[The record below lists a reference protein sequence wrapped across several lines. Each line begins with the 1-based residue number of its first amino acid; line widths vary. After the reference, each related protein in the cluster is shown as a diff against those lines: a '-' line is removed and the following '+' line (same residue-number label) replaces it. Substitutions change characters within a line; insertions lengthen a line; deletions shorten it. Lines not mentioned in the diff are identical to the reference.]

1 MRITLGAFLPAHI
14 ARAVALSTEAG
25 WPHRAEDWGMVLGL
39 SQGVVALEGEH
50 VVGTAMVT
58 PFGTAAAAIN
68 MVIVDA
74 ALRGRGLGRRLMEH
88 CLTLA
93 SDRECRLTATE
104 DGLPLYE
111 KLGFRVFGTVAQHQG
126 VVQAQPQ
133 VDDVAWCGPEQD
145 AACAAMDRE
154 ATGLDRSLL
163 IGALFAQ
170 GRVGMHRR
178 GGRSAGFVVLRRFG
192 RGEVAGPLVAETA
205 EDARALLSFVFAARQ
220 GAFLRVDTPEPPGLG
235 SWLTEQGLV
244 QVGSG
249 IAMRRNPAQE
259 TARRFH
265 SFALASQALG

>member
-1 MRITLGAFLPAHI
+1 
-14 ARAVALSTEAG
+14 
-25 WPHRAEDWGMVLGL
+25 
-39 SQGVVALEGEH
+39 
-50 VVGTAMVT
+50 
-58 PFGTAAAAIN
+58 

-93 SDRECRLTATE
+93 SGGECRLTATE
-104 DGLPLYE
+104 EGLPLYE
-111 KLGFRVFGTVAQHQG
+111 KLGFRAVGTVAQHQG
-126 VVQAQPQ
+126 VVQTHPQ
-133 VDDVAWCGPEQD
+133 AEDVTWCSSEQA

-154 ATGLDRSLL
+154 ASGLDRARLL
-163 IGALFAQ
+163 AALFAQ
-170 GRVGMHRR
+170 GRVAVRRRR
-178 GGRSAGFVVLRRFG
+178 GRATGFVVLRRFG

-235 SWLTEQGLV
+235 PWLTEQGLV
-244 QVGSG
+244 HVGSC

-265 SFALASQALG
+265 SFALANQALG